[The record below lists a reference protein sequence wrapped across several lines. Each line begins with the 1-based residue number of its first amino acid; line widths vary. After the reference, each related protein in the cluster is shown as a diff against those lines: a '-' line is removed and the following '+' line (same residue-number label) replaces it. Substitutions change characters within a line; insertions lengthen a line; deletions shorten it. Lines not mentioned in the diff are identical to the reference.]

1 MAEDRD
7 WMVSTV
13 SEYTTGSEKVDEV
26 IRFNIQRIWERQL
39 APLVND
45 ALVSEHRS
53 DPFGQ
58 HSLELDAVLS
68 FLRNDPLRGKN
79 PQYVIV
85 CLEEGKR
92 WVIGE
97 HSRRRG
103 KPVVARRGPVFND
116 IASAEHAV
124 FCQRLV
130 DLGIPVDH
138 AATRDRWRI
147 TPRRP

>member
-1 MAEDRD
+1 MN
-7 WMVSTV
+7 
-13 SEYTTGSEKVDEV
+13 EYTTGAEKVNEV
-26 IRFNIQRIWERQL
+26 IQFNIRRIWEHQL
-39 APLVND
+39 APLVSD
-45 ALVSEHRS
+45 TLVAEHRA

-68 FLRNDPLRGKN
+68 FLRNDPLRGKK

-103 KPVVARRGPVFND
+103 KPVVPRRGPVFTD
-116 IASAEHAV
+116 VASAEHAV
-124 FCQRLV
+124 FCQRLA

-138 AATRDRWRI
+138 PATGDRWQI
-147 TPRRP
+147 TPRHP